1 MHHLARRS
9 PLAGLAVAL
18 ALGLQFVLVP
28 TAQACSCVGPQS
40 MAAHA
45 GEPTAV
51 IFTGIVQPRDG
62 RGFPITVTRWFQ
74 GGGILDGRV
83 WFDTDGFNVNPG
95 VMSSCGIDP
104 LPVGG
109 EWIFVAYRIE
119 GRDELGMGGCSPHA
133 PLAIADGQA
142 MLADAVTTFGGA
154 PPVPDATNAPNVETP
169 VVNAV
174 FATIL
179 PIIVAVVAAVGAIA
193 GALVV
198 IGRRGDA

>member
-1 MHHLARRS
+1 
-9 PLAGLAVAL
+9 
-18 ALGLQFVLVP
+18 
-28 TAQACSCVGPQS
+28 

-95 VMSSCGIDP
+95 VMSTCGIDP

-119 GRDELGMGGCSPHA
+119 ARDELGLSMCSPHA

-142 MLADAVTTFGGA
+142 MLADAITTFGGA
-154 PPVPDATNAPNVETP
+154 PPVPDATDAP
-169 VVNAV
+169 VVVTPPPEAPS
-174 FATIL
+174 T
-179 PIIVAVVAAVGAIA
+179 VAALMPMVTALVAIA
-193 GALVV
+193 AGLIALSAA
-198 IGRRGDA
+198 ILALFAIRDRRRDTR